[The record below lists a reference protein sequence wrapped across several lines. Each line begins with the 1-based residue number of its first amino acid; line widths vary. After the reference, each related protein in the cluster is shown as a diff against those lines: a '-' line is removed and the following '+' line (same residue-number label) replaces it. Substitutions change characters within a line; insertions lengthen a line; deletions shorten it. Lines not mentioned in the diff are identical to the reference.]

1 MKISYLFMALN
12 VKTSQIKNSNYPIC
26 FNCAH
31 FIKYQDSN
39 LDNDHR
45 AFGKCKKFGKMD
57 LVSGEVKHDYAEH
70 CRNDDRRCGE
80 KAAFY
85 EESPKT

>member
-12 VKTSQIKNSNYPIC
+12 YKNPLIKNSNYPAC

-39 LDNDHR
+39 LNNDQEY
-45 AFGKCKKFGKMD
+45 GLCKKFGKMN
-57 LVSGEVKHDYAEH
+57 LVSGQVKHDYASH
-70 CRNDDRRCGE
+70 CRDDDKKCGE
-80 KAAFY
+80 KGDLY
-85 EESPKT
+85 EEAPKK